1 MLKSIAGSDSMKEQA
16 GGKAAFEPFGSLLR
30 RALEQ
35 AFPHCEMEEIPIKTD
50 WQNGQGIFSSALPF
64 LCAQKVQI
72 PLSNAAERLAACLP
86 ERDRLF
92 SRLEKSGGY
101 LNFFPSLDWYAECFQ
116 TLSKSAF
123 FSAWS
128 ITEEDFDFFAAAPS
142 PAAARIQ
149 KTFVRLC
156 MVLRSCLA
164 EKIPLDPLAASPQLL
179 CEPEEQSLIFSSFR
193 LALAGNGN
201 RLLVLEEIAGAFNR
215 FYNARRVWS
224 PNPSLTC
231 SRAAL
236 CLICGAGMEREMESA
251 GIFPDRSFLSKT

>member
-1 MLKSIAGSDSMKEQA
+1 
-16 GGKAAFEPFGSLLR
+16 
-30 RALEQ
+30 
-35 AFPHCEMEEIPIKTD
+35 MEEIPIKTD

-156 MVLRSCLA
+156 MVLRAGGTIADLFFF
-164 EKIPLDPLAASPQLL
+164 PLGIGRQWKP
-179 CEPEEQSLIFSSFR
+179 
-193 LALAGNGN
+193 
-201 RLLVLEEIAGAFNR
+201 IACFGRDRRR
-215 FYNARRVWS
+215 FQ
-224 PNPSLTC
+224 
-231 SRAAL
+231 
-236 CLICGAGMEREMESA
+236 
-251 GIFPDRSFLSKT
+251 SFLQRQACLVAESFPHL